1 VDASAT
7 ALAQAGANLER
18 QGLAGRVALRQGSW
32 WQPLQPEWGQLD
44 LVLSNPPYIPTPVW
58 QELAP
63 VVRDH
68 EPPLALDGGPDG
80 LDALRAIAAGAPQ
93 ALAPGG
99 WLLLEH
105 HHDQSEAVQALLA
118 EQGLEA
124 IQPHPDLEGHGR
136 FVSARRPALAADP
149 PGSGPGDQLTPRPG
163 ADHG

>member
-1 VDASAT
+1 M
-7 ALAQAGANLER
+7 
-18 QGLAGRVALRQGSW
+18 
-32 WQPLQPEWGQLD
+32 
-44 LVLSNPPYIPTPVW
+44 
-58 QELAP
+58 
-63 VVRDH
+63 RDH

-80 LDALRAIAAGAPQ
+80 LDALRAIVAGAPL

-105 HHDQSEAVQALLA
+105 HYDQSEAVQALLA

-163 ADHG
+163 EDHG